1 MLEEQGG
8 GSERRRPPALA
19 SNTSWYCPCIGKGYL
34 FVKETKAM
42 RVWLAVLTFGLT
54 LALLPVYAIPA
65 AADVSHPAK
74 KLAPPAAPQ
83 KRVKG

>member
-1 MLEEQGG
+1 
-8 GSERRRPPALA
+8 
-19 SNTSWYCPCIGKGYL
+19 
-34 FVKETKAM
+34 M

>member
-1 MLEEQGG
+1 
-8 GSERRRPPALA
+8 
-19 SNTSWYCPCIGKGYL
+19 
-34 FVKETKAM
+34 M

-65 AADVSHPAK
+65 AANVPSPAK
-74 KLAPPAAPQ
+74 RLAPPAAPK